1 MQAQSVVVKNWKQ
14 YKYLSVK
21 KLWYIPS
28 LEHNTAAKK
37 DGVSL
42 LYIQWHGKD
51 HIDK

>member
-21 KLWYIPS
+21 NLWYIPS